1 MLALALALSL
11 AGLAV
16 GPLLAALG
24 HRRAVALA
32 ALEGLTLGLLPALL
46 LVRHLPHVAEEIGP
60 LAAVA
65 AMAGGYA
72 GLRLIERWRH
82 VAGERVGRGLV
93 VSALALHA
101 FTDGAGLAL
110 ASAAA
115 QRGNHE
121 GALLGLALL
130 VHRMPEGLFLV
141 TALLPDLGWRRTL
154 YRLGIVA
161 LATVAGAL
169 AGDGAL
175 SAFPHG
181 AFEAFVSVGLGAM
194 LAMALHAHAVAPPT
208 RGAHRAGGV
217 AFLIGVIA
225 AVAVPGPAELLTEA
239 HPREL
244 SVIESLGPLFIET
257 APSFLIGLLVAG
269 LLHSYLPRKLTAWL
283 RAGSPPTQALRG
295 MIFGLPLPLC
305 SCGVLPL
312 SRRLLA
318 AGVPTAAVIAFAIGA
333 PELDVGSAAL
343 SLRLL
348 GAPLTVLRIAGSA
361 VLAMVVALL
370 VAAVAR
376 PRHPHEHDGP
386 PGSVISDAFSPAPP
400 PSHRARLRAA
410 LSEAFGSTLDHV
422 AAWYVVGLLIAALFE
437 ATVDPAL
444 ALGLPPPLDLVV
456 SAAAAIPVYVCA
468 QGATPLA
475 AVMIHKGFSVG
486 AALTFLLVGPAT
498 NIAILAVLR
507 RHLGLRAA
515 AAFAL
520 GSAACGVLLGLLAN
534 AMVPAA
540 TAPEVHALVAHDHAS
555 LEWVAAAA
563 LTALL
568 LGSLLRLG
576 PREWFA
582 TMSLDGHDHP
592 PGTRHEHG
600 HEHGHGHAHEH
611 EHGHGHGT
619 GSETGRSG
627 LLYAADGA
635 ADPAPREERS

>member
-1 MLALALALSL
+1 MLALAVALSL

-60 LAAVA
+60 LAAAA

-72 GLRLIERWRH
+72 GLRLIDRWRH
-82 VAGERVGRGLV
+82 AAGERVGRGLV
-93 VSALALHA
+93 VSALAIHA

-141 TALLPDLGWRRTL
+141 TALLPDLGWSRTL
-154 YRLGIVA
+154 ARLGLVA

-175 SAFPHG
+175 STIPHG
-181 AFEAFVSVGLGAM
+181 AFEAFVAVGLGAM

-208 RGAHRAGGV
+208 PAAHRAGGV
-217 AFLIGVIA
+217 AFLVGVVA
-225 AVAVPGPAELLTEA
+225 AVAIPGPAELLTEA

-257 APSFLIGLLVAG
+257 APSFLIGLLAAG

-283 RAGSPPTQALRG
+283 RAGAPPTQALRG
-295 MIFGLPLPLC
+295 MVFGLPLPLC
-305 SCGVLPL
+305 TCGVLPL
-312 SRRLLA
+312 SRRLLT

-348 GAPLTVLRIAGSA
+348 GAPLTVLRMVGSA
-361 VLAMVVALL
+361 VLALVVALV

-376 PRHPHEHDGP
+376 PRAAPDDA
-386 PGSVISDAFSPAPP
+386 PGSVVSAAVTPAPP
-400 PSHRARLRAA
+400 PTHGARLRAA
-410 LSEAFGSTLDHV
+410 LGEAFGSTLDHV
-422 AAWYVVGLLIAALFE
+422 AAWYVIGLLIAALVE

-444 ALGLPPPLDLVV
+444 AMGLPPPLDLVV
-456 SAAAAIPVYVCA
+456 SAAAAIPIYVCA

-498 NIAILAVLR
+498 NVAILAVLR

-520 GSAACGVLLGLLAN
+520 GSAAVGVLLGLVAN
-534 AMVPAA
+534 AIVPAA
-540 TAPEVHALVAHDHAS
+540 TAPEVHALVAHDHGS
-555 LEWVAAAA
+555 LEWIAAAA
-563 LTALL
+563 LAALL
-568 LGSLLRLG
+568 LASLLRLG

-592 PGTRHEHG
+592 PGTRHG
-600 HEHGHGHAHEH
+600 HAHGHAHAVE
-611 EHGHGHGT
+611 
-619 GSETGRSG
+619 
-627 LLYAADGA
+627 
-635 ADPAPREERS
+635 